1 MTASGPGPRIDR
13 RALVDR
19 HAVEVTGLPTDDT
32 APSPLSVGNGELC
45 FTVDV
50 TGLQTFPERYPVA
63 DPSGARPGTLLGTM
77 SSWGWHS
84 TPVPGRGGE
93 PYALEE
99 TMRVYRTPR
108 GPVPYVDMRGDLGAG
123 TESPASP
130 AESWLRNNPH
140 RLDLA
145 RIGLVVTRDG
155 APRPPDPGELSEV
168 RQRLDLWTGV
178 IVSRFRLG
186 GTPVTITTVCHPERD
201 VLALRV
207 ETVPDGDAALAVRLA
222 FPYGSESWNNAAD
235 WTRPEAHSST
245 VRPSGEGHVVE
256 RALDDTAYHLTLVS
270 SPGGEPAR
278 IGQHELAVPCRAP
291 VTELCVAFGPGR
303 PDDADVPGFAETLA
317 ASARHWERF
326 WTTGGAVELAG
337 SRDERAPELERR
349 VVLSQYLTAIH
360 CAGSLPPQE
369 TGLMVNSWRGRFH
382 LEMHWWHGAH
392 FPLWGRPEL
401 LERGLGWY
409 ETILPSARETA
420 RRQGCAGA
428 RWPKQ
433 VGPDGREGPS
443 PIAPFLIWQQPHPI
457 FLAELVRRGSDAPA
471 DVLRRYAD
479 VVFASAA
486 FMADFA
492 VKGEGGY
499 TLGPPLVPAQESYA
513 DLRTELTNPT
523 FELAYWA
530 WALGIAQRWR
540 AMLGLPP
547 EPSWARVA
555 EGMARPYVRDGV
567 YAAVDVPPYTVHEDH
582 PSMLYALG
590 VVPPTGLID
599 PDIMRATLRHVL
611 DTWSWETTWGWDYP
625 AIAMTAARLG
635 EPQTAVD
642 ALLMPVAKNTH
653 LPNGHNRQTPYL
665 PIYLPGNGGLLSA
678 IALMAAGWDGDGD
691 RHAPGFPADGTWTV
705 RHEGLHR
712 MP

>member
-1 MTASGPGPRIDR
+1 VTSTGPGPRIDR

-19 HAVEVTGLPTDDT
+19 HAVEVTGLPSG
-32 APSPLSVGNGELC
+32 AAEASPLSVGNGEFC
-45 FTVDV
+45 FTADV
-50 TGLQTFPERYPVA
+50 TGLQTFPERYPVE
-63 DPSGARPGTLLGTM
+63 DPSPGARPGTLLGTM

-93 PYALEE
+93 PYELAE

-108 GPVPYVDMRGDLGAG
+108 GPVPYVDMRGDLGSG
-123 TESPASP
+123 TESPASA

-145 RIGLVVTRDG
+145 RIGLVVLSDG
-155 APRPPDPGELSEV
+155 AFRPPDPGELSDV
-168 RQRLDLWTGV
+168 RQRLDLWSGT
-178 IVSRFRLG
+178 IVSRFRLR
-186 GTPVTITTVCHPERD
+186 GTPVTVTTVCHPDRD

-207 ETVPDGDAALAVRLA
+207 EVGGDAALGVRLA

-235 WTRPEAHSST
+235 WTRPEAHSTT
-245 VRPSGEGHVVE
+245 VRPFGGGHTVE
-256 RALDDTAYHLTLVS
+256 RVLDDTVYHLTLLS
-270 SPGGEPAR
+270 SAGDVTRTGR
-278 IGQHELAVPCRAP
+278 HELVVPCAVPA
-291 VTELCVAFGPGR
+291 TELCVAFAPGPPPGAE
-303 PDDADVPGFAETLA
+303 PPGFAGTLA
-317 ASARHWERF
+317 AAARHWERF
-326 WTTGGAVELAG
+326 WTTGGAVEFAG

-349 VVLSQYLTAIH
+349 VVLSQYLTAIN

-369 TGLMVNSWRGRFH
+369 TGLTVNSWRGRFH

-392 FPLWGRPEL
+392 FPLWGRADL
-401 LERGLGWY
+401 LERSLAWY
-409 ETILPSARETA
+409 QTILPSARATA

-457 FLAELVRRGSDAPA
+457 FLAELVRRASGTPDE
-471 DVLRRYAD
+471 VLRRYAD
-479 VVFASAA
+479 VVLASAE

-492 VKGEGGY
+492 AKGERGH

-513 DLRTELTNPT
+513 DLRAHLTNPT
-523 FELAYWA
+523 FELAYWS
-530 WALGIAQRWR
+530 WALGVAQRWR
-540 AMLGLPP
+540 TMLGLPP
-547 EPSWARVA
+547 EPSWDRVA
-555 EGMARPYVRDGV
+555 TGMARPYVRDGR
-567 YAAVDVPPYTVHEDH
+567 YTAVDVPPYTILEDH

-590 VVPPTGLID
+590 VIPPTHLID
-599 PDIMRATLRHVL
+599 PDTMRATLRHVL
-611 DTWSWETTWGWDYP
+611 DAWHWETTWGWDYP
-625 AIAMTAARLG
+625 AIAMTATRLG
-635 EPQTAVD
+635 DPQTAVD
-642 ALLMPVAKNTH
+642 ALLMPTAKNTY

-665 PIYLPGNGGLLSA
+665 PIYLPGNGGLLA
-678 IALMAAGWDGDGD
+678 AVALMAAGWDGDGT
-691 RHAPGFPADGTWTV
+691 RNAPGFPADGTWSV